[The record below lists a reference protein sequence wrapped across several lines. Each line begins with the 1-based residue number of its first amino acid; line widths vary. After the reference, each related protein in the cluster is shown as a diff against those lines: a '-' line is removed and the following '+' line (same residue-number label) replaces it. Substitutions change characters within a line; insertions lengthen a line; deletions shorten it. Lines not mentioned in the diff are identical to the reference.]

1 MSVDNRTPFPAL
13 AFRQYNMEGELAGIV
28 VARGTFK
35 LTDGGPLQIAE
46 EQYPLV
52 MSDTYEGDPH
62 ETPLV
67 ACTDLAP
74 FKPGTDV
81 TFLGATF
88 SPGAEAASSWTC
100 GLKLGPVSKRLRVH
114 GPRVW
119 RAHTRKTWKGLVDRT
134 KEDALDHWELTEGE
148 PIEYLPLDW
157 RRALGGQDA
166 NEAEK
171 LLARNPIGQ
180 GIVDPASFLERSEWP
195 APQIEDASQPIL
207 TVEDQPGP
215 AGFGPL
221 SPFWKDRAERAG
233 TYDDAW
239 LNDRHPLLPRDFDYR
254 FWQAAHPDLV
264 AEPWLQGDEEFELE
278 NLLRGREMLKGRL
291 PKIGLYVE
299 IDQEP
304 GRSEGWMA
312 LDGVHFDMRPGI
324 GRVFLTWRCNFL
336 WPERQGQPKLSMARL
351 AEGVS

>member
-13 AFRQYNMEGELAGIV
+13 AFRQYNLEGDLAGIV

-35 LTDGGPLQIAE
+35 LTDGGPLLIAE

-52 MSDTYEGDPH
+52 MSDAYEGDPH
-62 ETPLV
+62 QTPQL

-81 TFLGATF
+81 TFLGAAF
-88 SPGAEAASSWTC
+88 PPGGEATSSWTC
-100 GLKLGPVSKRLRVH
+100 GLTLGPVGKRLRVH

-119 RAHTRKTWKGLVDRT
+119 RAHTRKTWKGLLDRT
-134 KEDALDHWELTEGE
+134 KEDALDHWELTKGE

-157 RRALGGQDA
+157 RLAFGGQEA
-166 NEAEK
+166 NEGGK
-171 LLARNPIGQ
+171 PLVRNPIGI
-180 GIVDPASFLERSEWP
+180 GLVDQASNLDRSEWP
-195 APQIEDASQPIL
+195 APQIEDEALPIL
-207 TVEDQPGP
+207 AVDDQPVP
-215 AGFGPL
+215 AGLGPL

-239 LNDRHPLLPRDFDYR
+239 LKQRHPLLPRDFDYR

-278 NLLRGREMLKGRL
+278 NLLPRREMLKGRL
-291 PKIGLYVE
+291 PGIGLYVE
-299 IDQEP
+299 IDQRP
-304 GRSEGWMA
+304 GPSEGWMV

-324 GRVFLTWRCNFL
+324 GRVFLTWRCNFP
-336 WPERQGQPKLSMARL
+336 WPERQGLPKMSMVNLS
-351 AEGVS
+351 EGVS